1 MTSGLYTH
9 VDTHAHKC
17 TDIHTHEYMHND
29 TVFILS
35 DDESDHFNLFQ
46 ESSTIYSRL
55 LNVFSLGNCAGE
67 GKQIKALAAKPEEWD
82 PHGA

>member
-1 MTSGLYTH
+1 MHTNAQTY
-9 VDTHAHKC
+9 
-17 TDIHTHEYMHND
+17 THEYMHNAA
-29 TVFILS
+29 VFILS

-46 ESSTIYSRL
+46 ESSTIYSHL

-67 GKQIKALAAKPEEWD
+67 GKQIKALAAKPEERD